1 MILQN
6 RQDELYFIKVI
17 IQDENGLNS
26 DFFKYLSKKEFKEI
40 DIEQWKKLGKD
51 KAIDMDLKGIIT
63 RNIHPY
69 YNDNLQNSQPNQ

>member
-63 RNIHPY
+63 RDIHPY
-69 YNDNLQNSQPNQ
+69 